1 MLSRSGLIVV
11 VALAASLVA
20 CKQENKFIAPPPA
33 EISVAPPLQQTVVP
47 YTEQT
52 GNTAAINTVDLVAR
66 VEGFLTEIH
75 YQDGQFV
82 KKDSLIFQIDPTTYA
97 AQVKQAEAALAA
109 AKAELVQAEAEFKR
123 QSTLLAQNVSAQNT
137 YDIAKAKR
145 DADAANV
152 ENTQASLAIAQANL
166 GYTHVTAPFD
176 GVVTRHLV
184 SIGELVG
191 NGVATKLATIVQL
204 DPIYVYFNL
213 SEQDVLNIRSNLHD
227 RRISLEELNKIP
239 IEIGLMDEEG
249 FPHQGHLDYVAPDVD
264 PTTGTIQVRGVFENG
279 NRALLPGYFVRV
291 RVPVGLGPK
300 SMLIVPDRVVAEDQS
315 GRYVLV
321 VNKDNVVEQRRVKI
335 GTLLVGNLRVIESGL
350 SADDRVVLT
359 TNGRAIPGAKVV
371 PKPTTIQAPPQ
382 SPPPQTP
389 SSQSPPPQ
397 SPPSK

>member
-1 MLSRSGLIVV
+1 MPSRSGLIVV
-11 VALAASLVA
+11 VALAALLVA

-33 EISVAPPLQQTVVP
+33 EISVAPPLQQTIVP

-97 AQVKQAEAALAA
+97 AQVKQAEAAVAA

-264 PTTGTIQVRGVFENG
+264 PTTGTIQVRGVFENA
-279 NRALLPGYFVRV
+279 NRGLLPGYFVRV
-291 RVPVGLGPK
+291 RVPIGLGPK

-335 GTLLVGNLRVIESGL
+335 GALLVGNLRVIESGL